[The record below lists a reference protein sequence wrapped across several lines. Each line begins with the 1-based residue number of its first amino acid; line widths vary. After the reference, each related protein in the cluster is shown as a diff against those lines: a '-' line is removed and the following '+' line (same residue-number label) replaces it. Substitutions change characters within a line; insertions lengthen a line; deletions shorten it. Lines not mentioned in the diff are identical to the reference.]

1 MKSVFRIV
9 YLKAKIFKQT
19 SFVRSAPLGGT
30 KGSEAFQFVSATEPG
45 MLRIPNS
52 SDFKKKVPNEFRGA
66 A

>member
-45 MLRIPNS
+45 TLVPNS